1 MNPQDLEKKQK
12 DDRTK
17 MIAFL
22 VSGVFVLIL
31 FFFWVGNLGGI
42 ISDYSKRSSWQVG
55 DFWEKT
61 SKDFSKIGTDY
72 TQAKDFGSNLLK
84 KLDESSGVTG
94 MNYNSINE
102 ALNSNPTSTAAG
114 QTSEEL
120 PKSE

>member
-12 DDRTK
+12 DDKTK
-17 MIAFL
+17 IIAFL

-31 FFFWVGNLGGI
+31 FFFWIGNLGGL

-61 SKDFSKIGTDY
+61 SKDFNKVGTDY
-72 TQAKDFGSNLLK
+72 NQAKDFGSGLLK
-84 KLDESSGVTG
+84 KLDENSGVTG
-94 MNYNSINE
+94 MNYNSISD
-102 ALNSNPTSTAAG
+102 ALNSNPTSTVTS
-114 QTSEEL
+114 QTLEEL